1 MNAPFNR
8 SPEHLKVIAEVL
20 LWCDGRKGRAARL
33 SRTLG
38 FRSEFI
44 RRVRTGHR
52 NWRDL
57 DVQRVREVMREIESQ
72 ETEQTYCT
80 FKSRLPFEP
89 EPPRPVAQR
98 CSGRTLAGGEYRRQ
112 CMACARWLNGGSLPG
127 AIRPRIVD
135 GRCGQWRP
143 E

>member
-1 MNAPFNR
+1 MNAPFSR

-20 LWCDGRKGRAARL
+20 RWCDARKGRAARL

-57 DVQRVREVMREIESQ
+57 DVQLVREVMREIESQ
-72 ETEQTYCT
+72 ETEQTYRT
-80 FKSRLPFEP
+80 FKPALPFEP